1 MKAAREAIRTLGNPT
16 AVSAEAQRRR
26 AAYSVGKRG
35 GYPLR
40 RTAAGIKLR
49 ALPPVCTASP
59 PKLAASTPVLCAP
72 CRTYKTVKKG
82 ICGIPPKGR
91 RRREC
96 PFPEGFEGI
105 YRVLGQI
112 PIGFYRQADTCSA
125 AQGRRTYMLKAGRD
139 AQALRS
145 APPCS
150 AGRLY
155 KSPRCFSSCNE
166 KRFGFHTF
174 KSMPATQGMR
184 ICLRRLCATF
194 HKGIEVEKN
203 IIFAQKKARFPCAA
217 RPV

>member
-1 MKAAREAIRTLGNPT
+1 M
-16 AVSAEAQRRR
+16 
-26 AAYSVGKRG
+26 
-35 GYPLR
+35 R

-49 ALPPVCTASP
+49 ALPPVCTASHS
-59 PKLAASTPVLCAP
+59 KLAASAPVLCAP

-145 APPCS
+145 VPLCS

-203 IIFAQKKARFPCAA
+203 IIFVQKKARSPCAA